1 MSKLPPLLMTDEEVH
16 TLTGY
21 KRPAQQL
28 DELKRQGYWRAR
40 RAPITG
46 RVLLERA
53 HYEAVCAGADL
64 VPGAKSRR
72 RADPEPQ
79 LSPA

>member
-1 MSKLPPLLMTDEEVH
+1 MSDLLMSPAEVH
-16 TLTGY
+16 ALTGY

-28 DELKRQGYWRAR
+28 EELKRQGYWRAR

-46 RVLLERA
+46 RILLERA

-64 VPGAKSRR
+64 VPGGKTRR
-72 RADPEPQ
+72 RADPEPT

>member
-1 MSKLPPLLMTDEEVH
+1 MPDLLMTPDEVR

-40 RAPITG
+40 RAPVTG
-46 RVLLERA
+46 RVVLERA

-64 VPGAKSRR
+64 APGAKARHR
-72 RADPEPQ
+72 PEPEAQ